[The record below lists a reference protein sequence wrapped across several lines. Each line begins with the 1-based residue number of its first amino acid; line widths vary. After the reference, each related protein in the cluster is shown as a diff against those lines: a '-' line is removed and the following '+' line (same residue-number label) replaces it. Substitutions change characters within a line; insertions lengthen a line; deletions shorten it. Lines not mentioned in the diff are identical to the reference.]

1 LQWTVVR
8 SGADGWIL
16 TSCEDERGESERVE
30 DIAHIYRLEV
40 RTTMRW
46 EKWCGMGM
54 IRVLLERGE
63 AELEAALTSARRS

>member
-1 LQWTVVR
+1 MVR
-8 SGADGWIL
+8 SGPGGWLL

-30 DIAHIYRLEV
+30 DIAHIYRLDV
-40 RTTMRW
+40 RTIMRS

-63 AELEAALTSARRS
+63 AELEAALTNARRS